1 MKPSRIAIA
10 VVLVAGLATTA
21 AGAPTRTVTIEA
33 AGHKVLDL
41 SQNGDSVTVTP
52 ADGSPGLIGDVRHPG
67 KRKYRLQSGEPV
79 AEVKSREEVTP
90 GDDRGFKIKS
100 PDGKL
105 LWKVKIGADKIKI
118 AANDEGTNAW
128 EISLKHADKIKVT
141 DPAGRE
147 VGSVRYHAGSTR
159 VEIRDAADHE
169 AYSALTDLRSSL
181 FAILLMKDLPP
192 RDGQIL
198 MAELLARGY

>member
-1 MKPSRIAIA
+1 MRTLRIAIA
-10 VVLVAGLATTA
+10 VVLMAGLATTA
-21 AGAPTRTVTIEA
+21 SGAPTRSVAIEA
-33 AGHKVLDL
+33 AGHKTLDL
-41 SQNGDSVTVTP
+41 SQNGDTVTVTP
-52 ADGSPGLIGDVRHPG
+52 ADGSPALVGDVRHPG

-79 AEVKSREEVTP
+79 AEVKSREETAA

-118 AANDEGTNAW
+118 AASDEGTNAW
-128 EISLKHADKIKVT
+128 EISLKHADKVKVT
-141 DPAGRE
+141 DPTGHEA
-147 VGSVRYHAGSTR
+147 GSVRYHAGSTR
-159 VEIRDAADHE
+159 VEVRDAADHE
-169 AYSALTDLRSSL
+169 VYSASTDLRSSL

-192 RDGQIL
+192 RDKQIL